1 MLLMLSMMASIAG
14 CSISS
19 ASTTETEVSTPE
31 TYLIGSP
38 GTAEDFEFGVTGI
51 NSFDVTTDY
60 GETMHYLLVSV
71 TYTNLTDKEQDISK
85 RNVEFY
91 LDNEEIFSCEYRKE
105 FEDFFEDPRHN
116 KDEKILKLLH
126 SIVNDAYEKYGVNQ
140 LNESQWDFRHIDPL
154 TGMPRMKER
163 RQEDDIKLM
172 NQHPGKTGWIILLQ
186 NRVNLNSVG
195 NMRYKKRMWYDMRSR
210 TVSSDRDM
218 SDAILFSQYILPNA
232 GKPAGWLYDN
242 EL

>member
-1 MLLMLSMMASIAG
+1 MKKFKNAVAMLLMLSMMASIAG

-105 FEDFFEDPRHN
+105 FEDFFE
-116 KDEKILKLLH
+116 EGLLF
-126 SIVNDAYEKYGVNQ
+126 NDKKV
-140 LNESQWDFRHIDPL
+140 
-154 TGMPRMKER
+154 
-163 RQEDDIKLM
+163 
-172 NQHPGKTGWIILLQ
+172 HPGRTKRGYIVYRIYRDYSSINVCMNGITITAYSDEVTPLI
-186 NRVNLNSVG
+186 NPVEIDITETMVESETTPETTAATPTPVITETVAATETTAETAASSEATDSVL
-195 NMRYKKRMWYDMRSR
+195 
-210 TVSSDRDM
+210 T
-218 SDAILFSQYILPNA
+218 
-232 GKPAGWLYDN
+232 
-242 EL
+242 E

>member
-1 MLLMLSMMASIAG
+1 MKKFKNAVAMLLMLSMMASIAG

-105 FEDFFEDPRHN
+105 FEDFFE
-116 KDEKILKLLH
+116 EGLLF
-126 SIVNDAYEKYGVNQ
+126 NDKKV
-140 LNESQWDFRHIDPL
+140 
-154 TGMPRMKER
+154 
-163 RQEDDIKLM
+163 
-172 NQHPGKTGWIILLQ
+172 HPGRTKRGYIVYRIYRDYSSINVCMNGITITAYSDEVTPL
-186 NRVNLNSVG
+186 VNPVEIDITETTAESETTPETTAATPTPTITETVVTTETIVETVASSEATDSVP
-195 NMRYKKRMWYDMRSR
+195 
-210 TVSSDRDM
+210 T
-218 SDAILFSQYILPNA
+218 
-232 GKPAGWLYDN
+232 
-242 EL
+242 E